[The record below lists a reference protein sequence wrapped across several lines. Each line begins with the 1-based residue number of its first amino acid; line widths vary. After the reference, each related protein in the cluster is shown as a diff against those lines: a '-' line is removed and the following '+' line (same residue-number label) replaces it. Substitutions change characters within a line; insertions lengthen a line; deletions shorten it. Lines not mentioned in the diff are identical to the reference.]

1 VHGWVHE
8 VAGLSS
14 ERGREH
20 GWPQEWGVKSLEG
33 LEGLGM
39 SEQKHLDR
47 KFVSISIRH
56 EHKEICG

>member
-1 VHGWVHE
+1 MVHGWVHE

-33 LEGLGM
+33 LEGFGM
-39 SEQKHLDR
+39 SEQKHLVR
-47 KFVSISIRH
+47 LEEEIR
-56 EHKEICG
+56 